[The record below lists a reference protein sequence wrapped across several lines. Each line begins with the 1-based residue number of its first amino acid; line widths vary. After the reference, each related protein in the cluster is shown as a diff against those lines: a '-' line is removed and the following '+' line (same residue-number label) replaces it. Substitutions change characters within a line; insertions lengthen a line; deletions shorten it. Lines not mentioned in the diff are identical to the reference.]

1 MEDSGKKIKHKIL
14 IVDDDSDFLE
24 MLSDILTT
32 AGFKVTTAIDGVDG
46 AFKYSNETFDLI
58 MTDIRMPKKDG
69 IKFVQLIQTDEA
81 QKKMRLGASY
91 KPIPIVLIS
100 ASLDDFRVEIE
111 LLGNIEVL
119 NKPFSPKDVLDKVNR
134 LLEKKSVTGTSG
146 MVNFKAG
153 EVVIKE
159 GDESSDLFFVKEGAL
174 KIVIKAKNGTIVTV
188 SSVGAGEM
196 VGEMGFLVGKV
207 RTASVLAVTDC
218 VLISIQKEKLEAV
231 ISTQPKWF
239 KILLETV
246 TSRLEDMTR
255 LLAEEKSKK

>member
-1 MEDSGKKIKHKIL
+1 MEDLGKKIKQKIL
-14 IVDDDSDFLE
+14 IVDDDKDFLE
-24 MLSDILTT
+24 MLSDILTG

-46 AFKYSNETFDLI
+46 LFKYSNETFDLI

-69 IKFVQLIQTDEA
+69 IKFVQFIQTDEA

-91 KPIPIVLIS
+91 RPVPIVFIS
-100 ASLDDFRVEIE
+100 ASLDDFRVEVE

-119 NKPFSPKDVLDKVNR
+119 NKPFSPKDVVDKVNR
-134 LLEKKSVTGTSG
+134 LLEKKPVTGTSG

-153 EVVIKE
+153 EVIIKE
-159 GDESSDLFFVKEGAL
+159 GDESSDLFFVKEGSL
-174 KIVIKAKNGTIVTV
+174 KIIRKATNGTSVTV

-196 VGEMGFLVGKV
+196 VGEMGFLLHKV

-218 VLISIQKEKLEAV
+218 VLITIQKEKLEAV

-246 TSRLEDMTR
+246 TTRLEDTTR
-255 LLAEEKSKK
+255 LLIEEKSKK

>member
-1 MEDSGKKIKHKIL
+1 MK
-14 IVDDDSDFLE
+14 
-24 MLSDILTT
+24 
-32 AGFKVTTAIDGVDG
+32 
-46 AFKYSNETFDLI
+46 
-58 MTDIRMPKKDG
+58 
-69 IKFVQLIQTDEA
+69 
-81 QKKMRLGASY
+81 
-91 KPIPIVLIS
+91 VLI
-100 ASLDDFRVEIE
+100 
-111 LLGNIEVL
+111 
-119 NKPFSPKDVLDKVNR
+119 
-134 LLEKKSVTGTSG
+134 
-146 MVNFKAG
+146 
-153 EVVIKE
+153 
-159 GDESSDLFFVKEGAL
+159 FFVKEGAL
-174 KIVIKAKNGTIVTV
+174 KIVRKAKNGTSVTV

>member
-1 MEDSGKKIKHKIL
+1 
-14 IVDDDSDFLE
+14 
-24 MLSDILTT
+24 
-32 AGFKVTTAIDGVDG
+32 
-46 AFKYSNETFDLI
+46 
-58 MTDIRMPKKDG
+58 
-69 IKFVQLIQTDEA
+69 
-81 QKKMRLGASY
+81 MRLGASY

-174 KIVIKAKNGTIVTV
+174 KIVRKAKNGTSVTV